1 MKTTR
6 NVLIIIAVVCV
17 VAGIVIFAGAFAA
30 SGFKLHNMTGVE
42 YEEKNY
48 YVSEKFDKI
57 DIKTVDAD
65 VSLIPIDNSDEARV
79 ECLSSERVT
88 YRVEVENGVLRV
100 ERQDNTE
107 WWEHIGFFINVPSF
121 HVRVYLPV
129 KYYEFL
135 TVSTTS
141 GEISIETG
149 VAVGEVQ
156 LKTVSGDIMSSGSI
170 TESFEASTTS
180 GELTLGNVTGARV
193 SFHTT
198 SGDAEISNV
207 QAESIE
213 MSSVSGDMDFTS
225 VWTEE
230 EFRIRT
236 TSGDIDF
243 NGCDGGDIS
252 VKTVSGDVE
261 GSFWTDKSF
270 DVHTTSGDV
279 RVPQSVASA
288 PFCVISTTSG
298 DVNIKIRG
306 H

>member
-6 NVLIIIAVVCV
+6 NVLIIIAAVCV
-17 VAGIVIFAGAFAA
+17 AAGIVIAAGAFAA
-30 SGFKLHNMTGVE
+30 SGFRLQNMTADK
-42 YEEKNY
+42 YETKNY
-48 YVSEKFDKI
+48 YVSENFEKI

-65 VSLIPIDNSDEARV
+65 VYIIPYDSDEARV

-88 YRVEVENGVLRV
+88 YSVEAENGVLKV
-100 ERQDNTE
+100 ERQDDTK

-121 HVRVYLPV
+121 HVKVYLPV

-135 TVSTTS
+135 AISTTS
-141 GEISIETG
+141 GEISIESG
-149 VAVGEVQ
+149 VNVGEVQ
-156 LKTVSGDIMSSGSI
+156 LRTVSGDIVSNANI
-170 TESFEASTTS
+170 TESFTASTTS
-180 GELTLGNVTGARV
+180 GELAASNIVGARV

-198 SGDAEISNV
+198 SGDANFSDV
-207 QAESIE
+207 AAESIE
-213 MSSVSGDMDFTS
+213 TSSVSGDMDFTS
-225 VWTEE
+225 VMVTED
-230 EFRIRT
+230 FRIST
-236 TSGDIDF
+236 TSGDVEF
-243 NGCDGGDIS
+243 RGCDGGDIS

-270 DVHTTSGDV
+270 DVHTTSGDI
-279 RVPQSVASA
+279 RVPQSVAYA